1 MHIVLG
7 VKINYEKRKM
17 AFLFSEGNFSCS
29 VQFFHFFFF
38 SERNDDRLWASI
50 KTIEPKK
57 RGPIFVLNKTVG
69 KKAKAGPHHTTAS
82 FSTRFRQPVSG
93 SPL

>member
-57 RGPIFVLNKTVG
+57 RGPIFEQNSGEKSKG
-69 KKAKAGPHHTTAS
+69 W
-82 FSTRFRQPVSG
+82 STPQHR
-93 SPL
+93 SPQDSDSLCLEAHFNG